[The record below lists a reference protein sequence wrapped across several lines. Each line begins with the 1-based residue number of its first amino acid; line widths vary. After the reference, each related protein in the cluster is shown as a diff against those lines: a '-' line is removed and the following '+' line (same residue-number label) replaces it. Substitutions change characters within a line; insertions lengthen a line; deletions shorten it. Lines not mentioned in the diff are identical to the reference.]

1 MLGLYLSIIILIVLI
16 VSLIFTQ
23 GHTSYFR
30 FAIKVW
36 VVLMI
41 VEGTLFNLS
50 YFITKDYKEINITNF
65 EIAEG
70 IRINNDNS
78 LTVIDTSHRYIDI
91 KNINEHIDNIYI
103 KLSNANE
110 KDTKMN
116 IAFGF
121 TDAANSKFKSTPS
134 REVLLK
140 DNRGETI
147 KLNLVGKTKKF
158 RIYFNGAENFNFY
171 IDKISFNRSIEYN
184 FSTIRIM
191 VIFLFIS
198 LLYALKNSQIFKYN
212 LQDKRCKRH
221 IITALIIQIVFF
233 TCMFPMNGYFIAEN
247 FEEAAPQRNQ
257 YKLLAE
263 SFSKGKVELDVEPS
277 QILKDLKNP
286 YDTKQRKDAFADT
299 EETYLWDVAFYNN
312 KYYVYFGV
320 APVIVYYLPFYLIT
334 GTHIKTCI
342 CDYITG
348 ILLVIGIFILIKKI
362 ASIWF
367 KNTSLGTYLFLTL
380 MMVNGCGLMQVFG
393 RPDHYFLPIVMG
405 VTFAVYGLI
414 SWLKAYETDKYRY
427 YFLGSLCMASIA
439 ACRPQL
445 LLAAFLS
452 IPLFKDKLK
461 EGIFSK
467 KNIKRYIA
475 FLTPFIMVA
484 IPMMIYNYVRFS
496 SPFDFGANY
505 NLTTND
511 MTKRGWVIRRIPL
524 GLFYYLFNPINFSL
538 KFPFVYRTGLQT
550 NYMGTTIYENMGAGF
565 LITNA
570 ITLFA
575 FTLFNKSKKFKDKK
589 PWIVGS
595 LCTIFAVVIMI
606 VDTQMAGILPRYFLD
621 FGFFL
626 YIAAIISV
634 FASNKEINS
643 ESKYLKILKILFVF
657 LLIYNVLFQLSD
669 GLMVKYDYYYY
680 VRSLFELW
688 V

>member
-16 VSLIFTQ
+16 VSLILTQ
-23 GHTSYFR
+23 GHTTYFK

-36 VVLMI
+36 VVLMV

-50 YFITKDYKEINITNF
+50 YFTTKNYKEINITKF

-70 IRINNDNS
+70 IRINSDNS
-78 LTVIDTSHRYIDI
+78 LTVINTDHRFIDI
-91 KNINEHIDNIYI
+91 RNIDEHLENVYI
-103 KLSNANE
+103 KLSNANDW
-110 KDTKMN
+110 DTKMN

-121 TDAANSKFKSTPS
+121 TDAANAKYKSTPS
-134 REVLLK
+134 RDVFLK

-147 KLNLVGKTKKF
+147 KLNLSGKTKKL
-158 RIYFNGAENFNFY
+158 RIYFNAGENFNFK
-171 IDKISFNRSIEYN
+171 IDKITFNKPVEYN
-184 FSTIRIM
+184 FSVIRIA
-191 VIFLFIS
+191 VIFLIIS
-198 LLYALKNSQIFKYN
+198 LLYAFKNSPIFKYN

-221 IITALIIQIVFF
+221 IITALVIQIVFF
-233 TCMFPMNGYFIAEN
+233 TCMIPMNGYFIAEN
-247 FEEAAPQRNQ
+247 FGDASPQRNQ

-263 SFSKGKVELDVEPS
+263 SFSKGKVSLDIEPS

-286 YDTKQRKDAFADT
+286 YDKNLRNSAFTDT
-299 EETYLWDVAFYNN
+299 EEKYLWDVAFYNN

-320 APVIVYYLPFYLIT
+320 APVIIYYLPFYLLT
-334 GTHIKTCI
+334 GTHIRTCI

-367 KNTSLGTYLFLTL
+367 KNTSLGTYLLLTL
-380 MMVNGCGLMQVFG
+380 MMINGCGLMQVFG
-393 RPDHYFLPIVMG
+393 RPDHYYLPIVMG

-414 SWLKAYETDKYRY
+414 SYLKAYETDKYRY

-484 IPMMIYNYVRFS
+484 IPLMIYNYVRFN

-524 GLFYYLFNPINFSL
+524 GLFYYLVNPINCSL
-538 KFPFVYRTGLQT
+538 KFPFVYRTSLQT
-550 NYMGTTIYENMGAGF
+550 NYMGTTIYEKMGAGF
-565 LITNA
+565 LVVNVIT
-570 ITLFA
+570 IFA
-575 FTLFNKSKKFKDKK
+575 FTLFKKKNKFKNKT
-589 PWIVGS
+589 PYLLGA
-595 LCTIFAVVIMI
+595 LCTVFALTIMI
-606 VDTQMAGILPRYFLD
+606 VDTEMAGILPRYFLD

-634 FASNKEINS
+634 LASNKEINAD
-643 ESKYLKILKILFVF
+643 SKYLKILKMLFVY
-657 LLIYNVLFQLSD
+657 LMLYNVLFQLSD
-669 GLMVKYDYYYY
+669 NLIVKYGYYYY